1 MGVEGLVVP
10 MEPQPNALSNS
21 YLQTILLDH
30 ITRGMES
37 GRREVMVSWE
47 RIQFFWKDWLFN

>member
-1 MGVEGLVVP
+1 